1 MNSVQILIE
10 VQNLYNSQLSRK
22 LCFLVFNSFFVFY
35 LVSCTNSGKELPVGG
50 NEMITEINR
59 SEKTEFSEL
68 EKQVIGKNCL
78 VDNFSDG
85 YEQDLY
91 GRDCIEGKHLV
102 IQTSQEGKP
111 VSVSASLSFDSTQ
124 ADGLRTEG
132 HPDFITK
139 VYDLEYEILERQGD
153 DRNFPFLKDDFLIK
167 QKQEMEEKFYGS
179 KSTKYNIVFRTEG
192 DFLILYKA
200 SKKLE
205 DIPHI
210 ERTALQTDEKG
221 DYLKEEG
228 HYMVPFLGYK
238 VEYCRAKSVRD
249 TSTNKKLAYQRP
261 DCRPEWANYDPNKL
275 SLEDKKRE
283 EQEGL
288 KSTVYLKVHRDSRSE
303 YIYLTKKDLFPSDY
317 FDGDWFYSEGNIE
330 NYTIEGEIS
339 PFSVSLIQFKKLS
352 EGMEFVDSSGTIEEE
367 RHKKI
372 HGNLPVV
379 WVDYEMNQKG
389 DGSFRAFGERIK
401 PHRNPIENPYLQVD
415 FKKIKPVF
423 EGKQVSGEV
432 IDLLITPDYFSYI
445 LSLLIK
451 VGDVSKKIKKKYS
464 FLRRSSVSEEGFVPK
479 KWFIKDAE
487 KHFGILPISPQKEKG
502 LGETTEGDLYNQV
515 RMIRFHTD
523 KKENLI
529 KWYFSKNST
538 TDPYYL
544 EIAREA
550 VRIYNQ
556 AFQILTKDADKKI
569 KVVLDETERKDLG
582 DTRYNIIN
590 LFYAEEIGTAS
601 LVRNSILFGVAP
613 SYVNPNTGQVL
624 GATANIILHNLLQ
637 QSFFKVKSYTRYE
650 IFQKNKKTEEE
661 NKIHVVDFYL
671 RSRIEKQCEDLI
683 NFIEIQVKK
692 YFKGEISPEEELQD
706 KKLLISCAEKI
717 YRNNVLTLILH
728 ELGHTFGLSHN
739 FKASVDKENYYDS
752 MEEMKQYFPNLS
764 DWVWEDVAYLEE
776 LSEYPKK
783 LFKTSSVMDYL
794 PNMSA
799 FVLPVLGKYDLA
811 ALRFLYI
818 GQLET
823 KSGGFI
829 DLNISNNP
837 DQQISLN
844 ERDLPQ
850 RKSYLHCLDHITS
863 MRGKAAENFLC
874 ISRDYGSNPFE
885 IITYY
890 IESYQREFDSH
901 RYRYDNNLLGGLGIL
916 SAKINNILA
925 FLDRW
930 LMLRKL
936 YFQEKGLEGLL
947 KYSVADPSFQ
957 EDYKSVLAN
966 NQDKTVEYSAYY
978 KIKEP
983 ILNFFLDILFM
994 ESMKCEVRDSFSRKH
1009 LIDLELIRTQFNPE
1023 YVEDCYSKSIKDFL
1037 AKQGLELISQKGIE
1051 NLFQSSYHS
1060 PESSKK
1066 RINNIFNLRW
1076 IQKNFLINT
1085 NLVQRLLLRI
1095 FFNPD
1100 FMGKIKKRLERRL
1113 LEEGDYLSEID
1124 LNFLTRLLYSNFISN
1139 VNLMNKSFNDQNQ
1152 KLMLENRRYFEAVL
1166 FTKGTQRENSFFT
1179 IVEDPMS
1186 KGRSVESLELPFV
1199 EWAYEKYQKEVV
1211 NAGDQGIDFQSY
1223 IINLPDSVLYNG
1235 GDEFIIP
1242 FQKGSFIEKV
1252 IRKYNTN
1259 KERIKSLEILSNRDF
1274 MQVIEL
1280 KRKIEYNKFL
1290 LMLLLQATT

>member
-35 LVSCTNSGKELPVGG
+35 LVSCTNSGKEFPVGG

-68 EKQVIGKNCL
+68 EKKVIGKNCL

-275 SLEDKKRE
+275 SVEDKKRE

-317 FDGDWFYSEGNIE
+317 FDGDWFYSEGSIE
-330 NYTIEGEIS
+330 NYTIEGEIA

-415 FKKIKPVF
+415 FKKIK
-423 EGKQVSGEV
+423 QVSGEV
-432 IDLLITPDYFSYI
+432 IDLLITPDYFSFV
-445 LSLLIK
+445 LSIPIN
-451 VGDVSKKIKKKYS
+451 VGGINKKIKNKYS
-464 FLRRSSVSEEGFVPK
+464 FLRRSSISEEGFVPK

-487 KHFGILPISPQKEKG
+487 KHFGILSASPQKEKE
-502 LGETTEGDLYNQV
+502 LGETTEGDLYDQE

-550 VRIYNQ
+550 IRIYNQ
-556 AFQILTKDADKKI
+556 AFQILTKGTDKKI

-601 LVRNSILFGVAP
+601 LVRNSILFGIAP

-637 QSFFKVKSYTRYE
+637 QSFYKVKSYTRYE

-671 RSRIEKQCEDLI
+671 RSRIERQCKELI
-683 NFIEIQVKK
+683 DFIGIQVEK
-692 YFKGEISPEEELQD
+692 YYKGEISPEEELQD

-717 YRNNVLTLILH
+717 YRNNVLTLTLH

-764 DWVWEDVAYLEE
+764 DWVWEEVAYLEG
-776 LSEYPKK
+776 LSKNPKK

-811 ALRFLYI
+811 ALRFLYV

-823 KSGGFI
+823 KSGKFI

-837 DQQISLN
+837 DKQISLN
-844 ERDLPQ
+844 EMDLPQ
-850 RKSYLHCLDHITS
+850 RKSYLHCLDHIAS
-863 MRGKAAENFLC
+863 KRVEAAENFLC

-890 IESYQREFDSH
+890 MESYQREFDNR
-901 RYRYDNNLLGGLGIL
+901 RYRYDDSFFVQLDRILLD
-916 SAKINNILA
+916 KTTNIVA
-925 FLDRW
+925 FLTRW
-930 LMLRKL
+930 MMLKKL
-936 YFQEKGLEGLL
+936 YFQKKGLEGLL
-947 KYSVADPSFQ
+947 KYSVADPSSQ
-957 EDYKSVLAN
+957 ENYKSVLAN
-966 NQDKTVEYSAYY
+966 DQDKTAEYSAYY

-983 ILNFFLDILFM
+983 TLNFFLDILFM

-1037 AKQGLELISQKGIE
+1037 AKQGLELISQRGVE
-1051 NLFQSSYHS
+1051 DLFQSSYHS
-1060 PESSKK
+1060 SESSKK
-1066 RINNIFNLRW
+1066 RVANIFNLRE
-1076 IQKNFLINT
+1076 IQQNFLINT
-1085 NLVQRLLLRI
+1085 NLVNVLLLGI
-1095 FFNPD
+1095 FLDPD
-1100 FMGKIKKRLERRL
+1100 FMGKMKERLERRL
-1113 LEEGDYLSEID
+1113 LEEGDYLSKTD
-1124 LNFLTRLLYSNFISN
+1124 LTFLTGLYSNFISN

-1152 KLMLENRRYFEAVL
+1152 KLLLENRRYFEAVR
-1166 FTKGTQRENSFFT
+1166 FTKGTRGEDSFFT
-1179 IVEDPMS
+1179 TVEYPMS
-1186 KGRSVESLELPFV
+1186 KGRTVESLELPFV

-1211 NAGDQGIDFQSY
+1211 KDKAKSIDFQSY
-1223 IINLPDSVLYNG
+1223 IVNLPDSVLYNG

-1252 IRKYNTN
+1252 IQKYNMN
-1259 KERIKSLEILSNRDF
+1259 KQRIKALESLSDRDF
-1274 MQVIEL
+1274 MGAIEL
-1280 KRKIEYNKFL
+1280 KRKIEYNRFL
-1290 LMLLLQATT
+1290 LQLLSKATI